1 MCRSRGH
8 NTHFTFPKACDDAL
22 RGMLTCRDA
31 ITIAHSSVSPS
42 SVAFPLCSPL
52 QSLSEPAATTSV
64 PGSSRGKSL
73 GKPLLPLNTF
83 PFDLLPFPG
92 FTTYST
98 ARYFGYLVPGL
109 LMRDFRSP
117 LSQQHG
123 DSDFSLA
130 RRDRTRRAGD
140 ARKFL
145 AFSWAI
151 CCPVPP
157 CWKGL

>member
-1 MCRSRGH
+1 MLSEACSHVEMLLPSPTAPFFPALWLFPSVLHYKAARS
-8 NTHFTFPKACDDAL
+8 PQ
-22 RGMLTCRDA
+22 
-31 ITIAHSSVSPS
+31 P
-42 SVAFPLCSPL
+42 PL
-52 QSLSEPAATTSV
+52 QYLARHEERPSENHSY
-64 PGSSRGKSL
+64 
-73 GKPLLPLNTF
+73 PLNMF

-92 FTTYST
+92 STTYST
-98 ARYFGYLVPGL
+98 AHYFGYLVPAL
-109 LMRDFRSP
+109 LTRDFRSP
-117 LSQQHG
+117 VSQQHG

-130 RRDRTRRAGD
+130 RRDRTRKAGD